1 MEIEM
6 SIRITFLHLPHI
18 LYHLQRIQ
26 DTQRIRQHKTL
37 DTRLFQSIHQ
47 LKYIFGGIFDTV
59 APIFQ
64 INIDGYIL
72 FVGIM
77 HHTYD
82 IRQMFFRCLFQLLR
96 TMLQ

>member
-1 MEIEM
+1 M

-26 DTQRIRQHKTL
+26 DTQRVRQHITL
-37 DTRLFQSIHQ
+37 DTRLLQSIHQ
-47 LKYIFGGIFDTV
+47 LEYIFGRILDTV
-59 APIFQ
+59 TPIFQ

>member
-37 DTRLFQSIHQ
+37 DARFFQSIHQ
-47 LKYIFGGIFDTV
+47 LKHVFGRILDTV